1 MHKIEDL
8 KRIKLHKMED
18 LRLSYLHKM
27 KNFVL
32 CVMRSVAVQH
42 FSWGLD
48 DRLRLIAFIG
58 GELLFDDSSF
68 PSVVH
73 TEAANVGYDSVCC
86 ACFGIKRIDRRG
98 VLAARGSMALVRSQS
113 LLSSHYLI

>member
-1 MHKIEDL
+1 
-8 KRIKLHKMED
+8 MED

-27 KNFVL
+27 KNYVL

-48 DRLRLIAFIG
+48 DRLQLIAFIG
-58 GELLFDDSSF
+58 GELLFGDSSF

-86 ACFGIKRIDRRG
+86 ACFRMLVMIVFAAR
-98 VLAARGSMALVRSQS
+98 VLA
-113 LLSSHYLI
+113 